1 MPAVYKIEC
10 NMQKHQDIL
19 DKLNLMPHPE
29 AGSYERDRQSRTR
42 DCLEN
47 AIARHELNGP
57 VQKHHQ

>member
-1 MPAVYKIEC
+1 
-10 NMQKHQDIL
+10 MQKHQDIL

-29 AGSYERDRQSRTR
+29 EGSYQRDRQSRTR
-42 DCLEN
+42 GCLEN

>member
-29 AGSYERDRQSRTR
+29 EVPYQRDRQSRTR
-42 DCLEN
+42 GGLGN
-47 AIARHELNGP
+47 ATARHELIER